1 MSRPLG
7 AGYWRLWLASVISNF
22 GDGVATVAYPWLASA
37 VTRNPVHIALVTV
50 ATRLPWLLFSL
61 PAGVIT
67 DRVDRKR
74 LVVVMDGM
82 RFIAT
87 FGVALVVFSFQGNLS
102 SPDEIAAGS
111 AFPPPDA
118 GLLLAAVYVAALL
131 LGTAEVFRD
140 NAAQTLMPSIVE
152 TENLERANGRL
163 WGAELVMNSFAGP
176 PAGGL
181 LLAVAFSLPFFVDAA
196 TFAASAALI
205 LTIAGRFR
213 PVLDDVDAAPHSFMA
228 ELKEGVRWLWGH
240 DLFRPMAISLG
251 VMNGMASLATA
262 TYVLFVQEILRL
274 DAAVFGA
281 LLTAGAAGGVVG
293 SLAAARLSKR
303 IGQGASLFTS
313 IFVFAATLFVT
324 GITSSFWV
332 VWSMFAISSFFVG
345 LWNVITV
352 SLRQALIP
360 DRVLGRANSV
370 YRFFGWG
377 MIPVGSL
384 LGGLVVA
391 GAEPLLGRESALR
404 APFVFA
410 ALVQAALFFYA
421 LPRLN
426 SAKIE
431 AARAGDQASDIA
443 SSPGEA

>member
-1 MSRPLG
+1 
-7 AGYWRLWLASVISNF
+7 
-22 GDGVATVAYPWLASA
+22 
-37 VTRNPVHIALVTV
+37 
-50 ATRLPWLLFSL
+50 
-61 PAGVIT
+61 
-67 DRVDRKR
+67 
-74 LVVVMDGM
+74 
-82 RFIAT
+82 
-87 FGVALVVFSFQGNLS
+87 
-102 SPDEIAAGS
+102 
-111 AFPPPDA
+111 
-118 GLLLAAVYVAALL
+118 
-131 LGTAEVFRD
+131 
-140 NAAQTLMPSIVE
+140 
-152 TENLERANGRL
+152 
-163 WGAELVMNSFAGP
+163 
-176 PAGGL
+176 
-181 LLAVAFSLPFFVDAA
+181 
-196 TFAASAALI
+196 
-205 LTIAGRFR
+205 
-213 PVLDDVDAAPHSFMA
+213 
-228 ELKEGVRWLWGH
+228 
-240 DLFRPMAISLG
+240 MAISLG

-293 SLAAARLSKR
+293 SLVAARLSKR

-313 IFVFAATLFVT
+313 ILVFAATLLVT
-324 GITSSFWV
+324 GLTSSFWV

-391 GAEPLLGRESALR
+391 GAEPILGREVALR

-410 ALVQAALFFYA
+410 ALVQAALFLYA

-426 SAKIE
+426 SARIE
-431 AARAGDQASDIA
+431 AARTGGQESDIA
-443 SSPGEA
+443 SSSGEA